1 VLESLSFEEA
11 SCSLDELGLLSELQ
25 EDDEAEESEGDDERW
40 ESLSLACWLDR
51 SEEEEEDE
59 SFGREIELDSVDSSS
74 DVSSDIEGYSSVS
87 SWRWM
92 CLHTKTFG

>member
-1 VLESLSFEEA
+1 MLEPLSFEEVL
-11 SCSLDELGLLSELQ
+11 CSLDELGSWSELQ

-59 SFGREIELDSVDSSS
+59 SFGREIESDSVDSSS

-92 CLHTKTFG
+92 CLHTKTLG

>member
-1 VLESLSFEEA
+1 MLEALSLEEA
-11 SCSLDELGLLSELQ
+11 SCSLDELGLSTELQ

-40 ESLSLACWLDR
+40 ESLSLARWLDR
-51 SEEEEEDE
+51 SVEEEEDE

-92 CLHTKTFG
+92 CLHIKTFG